1 LIGVAPPPPGT
12 ILPLLVPSP
21 YPWSPQLNGGE
32 GLALGLFCFLGWCFA
47 IEPKL
52 WTLRRGWKKAFQYL
66 WVSTF
71 RNRTWWVAPL
81 IAVLGSPL
89 VVLVWNFAGPFW
101 ESLLSM
107 LVGLAFG
114 GALVWA
120 VRIIG
125 SSALGKEAM
134 GFGDVTLMAM
144 IGAFVG
150 WQGTLVVFFL
160 APFAALGIAVAQWL
174 ITRRHDI
181 AFGPYLCVGALY
193 ALLRWPDIWNR
204 IGPIFILGWFIPG
217 IVVICLV
224 LMWLMLAGLRW
235 LRGG

>member
-1 LIGVAPPPPGT
+1 
-12 ILPLLVPSP
+12 
-21 YPWSPQLNGGE
+21 
-32 GLALGLFCFLGWCFA
+32 
-47 IEPKL
+47 
-52 WTLRRGWKKAFQYL
+52 
-66 WVSTF
+66 
-71 RNRTWWVAPL
+71 
-81 IAVLGSPL
+81 
-89 VVLVWNFAGPFW
+89 
-101 ESLLSM
+101 
-107 LVGLAFG
+107 
-114 GALVWA
+114 
-120 VRIIG
+120 
-125 SSALGKEAM
+125 
-134 GFGDVTLMAM
+134 MAM